1 MEDNMN
7 KVIIITYDSY
17 VKEALQYN
25 LQALEYIIDNINW
38 INDIEIIQLND
49 LPEKYKEA
57 K

>member
-1 MEDNMN
+1 MN

-25 LQALEYIIDNINW
+25 LEALEYIIDNINW
-38 INDIEIIQLND
+38 INDIEIIQLNE

>member
-1 MEDNMN
+1 MN

-38 INDIEIIQLND
+38 IHDIEIVEIND
-49 LPEKYKEA
+49 LPAKYKEA